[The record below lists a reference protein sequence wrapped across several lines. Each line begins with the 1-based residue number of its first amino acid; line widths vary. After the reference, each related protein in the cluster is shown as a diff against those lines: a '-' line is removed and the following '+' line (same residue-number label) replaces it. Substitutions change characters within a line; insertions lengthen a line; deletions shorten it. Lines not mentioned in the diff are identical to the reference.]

1 MNEKAK
7 KILIGIGTFF
17 VGIFAVIFGATLQ
30 GQRNT
35 ADKNRAR
42 AEELKGKSASQQS
55 ENRGVVKAARKQQSN
70 NAEAISGLDEA
81 SKIIGKIRE
90 KQ

>member
-17 VGIFAVIFGATLQ
+17 VGIFAVIFEATLR

-35 ADKNRAR
+35 ADENRAR
-42 AEELKGKSASQQS
+42 AEDCKRKSDAQQS
-55 ENRGVVKAARKQQSN
+55 DNRGAVKAGRKQQSN
-70 NAEAISGLDEA
+70 NSKAITGLDEA

>member
-17 VGIFAVIFGATLQ
+17 VGIFAVIFEATLR

-35 ADKNRAR
+35 ANKNRAR
-42 AEELKGKSASQQS
+42 AEELKGKSDAQQS
-55 ENRGVVKAARKQQSN
+55 DNRGAVKAARKQQSN
-70 NAEAISGLDEA
+70 NSKAITGLDEA